1 MNPVSIVI
9 PLRIE
14 SIEREENLRCVLSY
28 LLQLPFVYIDIIE
41 ADKEQRFY
49 FPVHERV
56 RYRFILDNEA
66 VFYRTYFLNILLI
79 HTEYPIVGIWDTDI
93 IISKEQLIEAIKNI
107 EKGYIMSFP
116 YDGEFRLLNN
126 EESILVKN
134 RVEALTPS
142 SGISL
147 MKRPS
152 VGGAFLVNKE
162 EYLLVGGE
170 NESFYGWGP
179 EDIERV
185 KRLEILEYPIA
196 RAKGCCYHLSHP
208 RIPETGVNKEK
219 ILTHNRKMLL
229 NTCNKTKEEL
239 ALLIKNHAGIFSY
252 MNKWEARK

>member
-28 LLQLPFVYIDIIE
+28 LLQFSFVYIDIIE

-56 RYRFILDNEA
+56 RYRFILDNES
-66 VFYRTYFLNILLI
+66 VFYRTYFLNILLT
-79 HTEYPIVGIWDTDI
+79 HAEYSIVGIWDTDI
-93 IISKEQLIEAIKNI
+93 IVPEVQLVKAIKNI
-107 EKGYIMSFP
+107 EKGCIMSFP

-126 EESILVKN
+126 EESLFVRN

-142 SGISL
+142 SGTSL

-162 EYLLVGGE
+162 KYLLAGGE
-170 NESFYGWGP
+170 NENFYGWGP
-179 EDIERV
+179 EDIERM
-185 KRLEILEYPIA
+185 KRLEILEYPVA
-196 RAKGCCYHLSHP
+196 RAEGSCYHLCHP
-208 RIPETGVNKEK
+208 RISEVGVNKEE
-219 ILTHNRKMLL
+219 IFTHNQKMLL
-229 NTCNKTKEEL
+229 NTCNKTKKEL